1 MPDGETSPMRH
12 LLDCCLILGLSL
24 QAGAAFARTE
34 YVLGGAEGN
43 PWQAALSEDAAG
55 EFVVYDE
62 EGAAVRRVA
71 VPTTPY
77 GEGGDRVVEYEASP
91 GSILPLYLHPEQN
104 LALTDPDSPE
114 IRIPLPITRGLAW
127 TTDGCSAI
135 DDQIRAVKRQFD
147 GDVTTAHF
155 RRFTPG
161 TSIFAGGGRIVAGVT
176 GEGWKNAVVLNF
188 GAAVPV
194 NRIRFFP
201 RLSRVEDRLLIE
213 ELQEPSPPLEEF
225 GESSF
230 AANFVEGYEI
240 RVADDS
246 QRFANSPCDAVGFS
260 RGLRWI
266 RTGDASLE
274 VLESRPE
281 NLERVVDLTFPTR
294 SVRYMTFKTFP
305 LRNWEVAEFQVFGE
319 GYVEHTSFR
328 TQILDFGQDSG
339 SAVNWGKI
347 RWSGEAPEG
356 TRVEIRTRTG
366 HTPDPNFYVAES
378 VNGDIRRITT
388 EEYFAIDAT
397 GRLDPR
403 PDVDN
408 WSFWSPPYTFE
419 AGLRDSSAA
428 AESWEDG
435 TSLLSPGPSRYLQID
450 IQLYSTFTRAARLD
464 QLWLQFSESPL
475 AREVLGEIWPTEVTS
490 FDPTPFTYV
499 VRPDFEA
506 SDLGFNRLEILTHS
520 PVDPDRLSLS
530 VDGAPVDFDLHPPD
544 LREDRLILSF
554 DELKGRSDRLKP
566 IEATFE
572 VPVLRYGA
580 EFRGWVFHSDDPD
593 RIRQQVRPG
602 NATFRFGGNVL
613 AVATPLEGGLLGDLT
628 ASSRAISPNG
638 DGVNDELLLTYE
650 LRQLTVQ
657 RPVQLRIYDLG
668 GRLVRVLEPRSGAS
682 GLGSQSW
689 NGRDGAGELVA
700 PGTYLYEVALSAE
713 ETERRVGVVS
723 VVY

>member
-1 MPDGETSPMRH
+1 MRRSSA
-12 LLDCCLILGLSL
+12 CCAILFL
-24 QAGAAFARTE
+24 AFGAAAVSARTE
-34 YVLGGAEGN
+34 YVLGGPDGN
-43 PWQAALSEDAAG
+43 PWQAALSEEDAG
-55 EFVVYDE
+55 EFVVFDE
-62 EGAAVRRVA
+62 EGTLVRRVA
-71 VPTTPY
+71 VPTTPW
-77 GEGGDRVVEYEASP
+77 GEGGDSVIEYDASP
-91 GSILPLYLHPEQN
+91 GSILPLFVRSDQN

-114 IRIPLPITRGLAW
+114 IRIPLPATRGNAW
-127 TTDGCSAI
+127 TTDGCGAI
-135 DDQIRAVKRQFD
+135 DDQIRAVKKQFD

-161 TSIFAGGGRIVAGVT
+161 TSIFSGGGRIIAGVT

-201 RLSRVEDRLLIE
+201 RLSRVEDRLLIKE
-213 ELQEPSPPLEEF
+213 FQEPSHPLEEF

-266 RTGDASLE
+266 RTADTSLE
-274 VLESRPE
+274 ILESRPE

-294 SVRYMTFKTFP
+294 SIRYMTFKTFP

-328 TQILDFGQDSG
+328 TQILDFGGPSG
-339 SAVNWGKI
+339 GRVNWGKI

-356 TRVEIRTRTG
+356 TRLEIRTRTG
-366 HTPDPNFYVAES
+366 QTPDPNYYVAES
-378 VNGDIRRITT
+378 VNGDIRRIST
-388 EEYFAIDAT
+388 EEYLAIDAT

-403 PDVDN
+403 PDLDN

-419 AGLRDSSAA
+419 AGLRDSTVS

-450 IQLYSTFTRAARLD
+450 IQLFSTFTRASRID
-464 QLWLQFSESPL
+464 QLGLQFSESPL

-490 FDPTPFTYV
+490 FDATPFTYV
-499 VRPDFEA
+499 VRPDFDDA
-506 SDLGFNRLEILTHS
+506 DLGFNRLEILTHNR
-520 PVDPDRLSLS
+520 VDPERLFLT

-544 LREDRLILSF
+544 LREDRLIFSF

-613 AVATPLEGGLLGDLT
+613 AVATPLKGGLLGDLT
-628 ASSRAISPNG
+628 ASGRTITPNG
-638 DGVNDELLLTYE
+638 DGLNDELVLTYE

-657 RPVQLRIYDLG
+657 RPVYLRIYDLG
-668 GRLVRVLEPRSGAS
+668 GRLVHVQEPRPGAS
-682 GLGSQSW
+682 GRGSQSW
-689 NGRDGAGELVA
+689 NARDGDGYLVP
-700 PGTYLYEVALSAE
+700 PGTYLYEVSLSTADA
-713 ETERRVGVVS
+713 ERRVGVVS